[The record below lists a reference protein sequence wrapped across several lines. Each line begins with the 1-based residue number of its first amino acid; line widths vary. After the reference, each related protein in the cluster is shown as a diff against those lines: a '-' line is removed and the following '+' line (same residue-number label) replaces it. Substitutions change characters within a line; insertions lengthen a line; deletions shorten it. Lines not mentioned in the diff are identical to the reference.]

1 MKKRIDYRAIKK
13 FSLFQRNIKQ
23 NRVLNVRNLAPQ
35 NKSMTKTLTIL
46 ILLFSAFNNGFGQSK
61 YTLSGTIKDST
72 TGESLIGVSIR
83 PSELSG
89 VGAISNEYGF
99 YSLTLPEGKYTFVV
113 AYPTYVRYVRTVDL
127 RQNISLNV
135 NLSSQIQEIG
145 TVEVSTRKKDENVR
159 QAQMGVEKIDM
170 NEINKIPV
178 IFGEKDIVKTLQLLP
193 GVKSA
198 GDGNSGFYVRGGAAD
213 QNLILLDEAPVYNAS
228 HLLGFFS
235 TFNSDVIKT
244 ATLYKGTQPAQYGGR
259 LASVLDIKMNEGN
272 SKRFGAQGGIGL
284 IASRLTLEGPIKKDK
299 GSFLIAGRRTY
310 ADLFLLLTPEERGLR
325 KTKLFFYDLNTKLN
339 YRFGQKDQVFISG
352 YFGRD
357 VLGLDAFGLSW
368 GNATG
373 TVRWNHIINSRLF
386 SNTSMIVSNY
396 QYAIKINGDGFDLSI
411 GSRLQDYN
419 FKQEFQF
426 FPNARNKITFG
437 LNAIHHGVVPGEV
450 IGSEGSGVN
459 NSKLSSRLGLENA
472 VFVSNEWSVNEKFNV
487 LYGLRGTGFT
497 VLGNGEVNYTFDT
510 QGQITDSTAYAKNK
524 VIKNYINVEPR
535 IFLSYIYSKTASIK
549 GGYSRNVQ
557 NLHLISNSIS
567 TSPTDIWLPTT
578 VNVKPEIADQF
589 TVGWFK
595 NFRENAYEFSSE
607 IYYKS
612 MQNQI
617 DYRNGANTQANELIE
632 GELLYGIGRAYGVE
646 LLLKKKIGKLTG
658 WLGYTLSRTEKKI
671 DQINNNEWYLARQDR
686 LHDISVVGIYDINKS
701 FTLSA
706 TFVYSTGNAV
716 TFPTGKYTLDDE
728 VIFVYSNRNADR
740 MPAYHRMDV
749 ALTYNIK
756 KRKRWESSW
765 NFSIYNLYGQRNPY
779 TISFRES
786 ETDPTKTE
794 AVQTTLFRMVPTV
807 TYNFKF

>member
-1 MKKRIDYRAIKK
+1 MKQIRAKK
-13 FSLFQRNIKQ
+13 CLYLCAFQ
-23 NRVLNVRNLAPQ
+23 NRFMKNI
-35 NKSMTKTLTIL
+35 LTFS
-46 ILLFSAFNNGFGQSK
+46 ILLLLTNNYSYGQTK
-61 YTLSGTIKDST
+61 FTLSGTIKDST

-83 PSELSG
+83 PQEISG

-99 YSLTLPEGKYTFVV
+99 YSLTLPEGQYTFV
-113 AYPTYVRYVRTVDL
+113 ANYPTYNKYIRSVKL
-127 RQNISLNV
+127 NQNVTLNV
-135 NLSSQIQEIG
+135 NLAAQIMEIG
-145 TVEVSTRKKDENVR
+145 TIEVSTKKKDENIR

-170 NEINKIPV
+170 YEINKIPV

-198 GDGNSGFYVRGGAAD
+198 GDGNSGFFVRGGAAD

-310 ADLFLLLTPEERGLR
+310 ADLFLKLTPESRGLR
-325 KTKLFFYDLNTKLN
+325 ETKLFFYDLNTKLN
-339 YRFGQKDQVFISG
+339 YRFGDKDQVFLSG

-357 VLGLDAFGLSW
+357 VLGLNAFGLSW

-373 TVRWNHIINSRLF
+373 TARWNHIINSKLF
-386 SNTSMIVSNY
+386 SNTSFIVSNY
-396 QYAIKINGDGFDLSI
+396 NYNIKIAGEGFDLNI

-419 FKQEFQF
+419 IKQEFQF
-426 FPNARNKITFG
+426 FPNTRNKVTFG
-437 LNAIHHGVVPGEV
+437 LNAIHHSVVPGEV
-450 IGSEGSGVN
+450 TGSEGSGVN
-459 NSKLSSRLGLENA
+459 NTKLPSRLGVESAL
-472 VFVSNEWSVNEKFNV
+472 FISNEWSVTEKFNV

-497 VLGNGEVNYTFDT
+497 VLGNDNNNYLFNLGGDVVDT
-510 QGQITDSTAYAKNK
+510 LVYAKNK
-524 VIKNYINVEPR
+524 AIKTYLNVEPR
-535 IFLSYIYSKTASIK
+535 IFFSYLYSSSASIK

-557 NLHLISNSIS
+557 NLHLISNTIS

-578 VNVKPEIADQF
+578 INVRPEIADQF

-595 NFRENAYEFSSE
+595 NFKDNAYEFSSE
-607 IYYKS
+607 VYYKS
-612 MQNQI
+612 MLNQI

-632 GELLYGIGRAYGVE
+632 GELLFGIGRAYGIE
-646 LLLKKKIGKLTG
+646 LLLKKKSGKFTG
-658 WLGYTLSRTEKKI
+658 WVGYTLSRTEKKI
-671 DQINNNEWYLARQDR
+671 DQINNNEWYRARQDR
-686 LHDISVVGIYDINKS
+686 LHDISIVGIYDINKS
-701 FTLSA
+701 LTVSA

-740 MPAYHRMDV
+740 MPAYHRMDI

-765 NFSIYNLYGQRNPY
+765 NFSIYNVYAQRNPY
-779 TISFRES
+779 LIDFRQS
-786 ETDPTKTE
+786 AKDPSKTE
-794 AVQTTLFRMVPTV
+794 VVQTTLFRIVPSI

>member
-1 MKKRIDYRAIKK
+1 MLMSQ
-13 FSLFQRNIKQ
+13 FLS
-23 NRVLNVRNLAPQ
+23 
-35 NKSMTKTLTIL
+35 TLTF
-46 ILLFSAFNNGFGQSK
+46 LLLSISVFSQSK
-61 YTLSGTIKDST
+61 FTLSGIVKDAT
-72 TGESLIGVSIR
+72 TGESLIGVTIR
-83 PSELSG
+83 PSEMSG

-99 YSLTLPEGKYTFVV
+99 YSLTLPEGKYTFV
-113 AYPTYVRYVRTVDL
+113 ANYPTFAKFEKVIDL
-127 RQNISLNV
+127 KQNVSLNIDLAAQV
-135 NLSSQIQEIG
+135 QEIG
-145 TVEVSTRKKDENVR
+145 TVEVSTKKKDENVR
-159 QAQMGVEKIDM
+159 QAQMGVERIDM

-284 IASRLTLEGPIKKDK
+284 IASRLTLEGPIVKDK

-310 ADLFLLLTPEERGLR
+310 ADLFLKLTPEERGLR
-325 KTKLFFYDLNTKLN
+325 DTKLFFYDLNTKIN

-357 VLGLDAFGLSW
+357 VLGLQDFGLSW

-373 TVRWNHIINSRLF
+373 TVRWNHIINSKLF
-386 SNTSMIVSNY
+386 SNTSFIVSNY
-396 QYAIKINGDGFDLSI
+396 QYDIKIKGDDFDLTI
-411 GSRLQDYN
+411 GSTLQDYN
-419 FKQEFQF
+419 LKQEFQY
-426 FPNARNKITFG
+426 FPNSRNKITFG

-450 IGSEGSGVN
+450 TGTEGSGVN
-459 NSKLSSRLGLENA
+459 NTKLPQRLGVESA
-472 VFVSNEWSVNEKFNV
+472 IFVSNEWSATEKINV
-487 LYGLRGTGFT
+487 LYGLRGTGFSI
-497 VLGNGEVNYTFDT
+497 LGNGFENYSFDQAGNVNDFR
-510 QGQITDSTAYAKNK
+510 IFEKNDL
-524 VIKNYINVEPR
+524 IKTYLNVEPR
-535 IFLSYIYSKTASIK
+535 VFISYLYSPSASIK

-557 NLHLISNSIS
+557 NLHLISNSIAS
-567 TSPTDIWLPTT
+567 SPTDVWLPTT
-578 VNVKPEIADQF
+578 TNVRPEIADQY

-595 NFRENAYEFSSE
+595 NFKDNTYEFSSE
-607 IYYKS
+607 LYYKA

-617 DYRNGANTQANELIE
+617 DYRDGANTQANEFIE
-632 GELLYGIGRAYGVE
+632 GELLYGIGRAYGIE
-646 LLLKKKIGKLTG
+646 LLLKKKTGKFTG
-658 WLGYTLSRTEKKI
+658 WVGYTLSRTEKKI

-686 LHDISVVGIYDINKS
+686 LHDISIVGIYDFNPKW
-701 FTLSA
+701 TLSA

-716 TFPTGKYTLDDE
+716 TYPTGKYTLDNE
-728 VIFVYSNRNADR
+728 VVFVYSNRNADR
-740 MPAYHRMDV
+740 LPDYHRMDM

-765 NFSIYNLYGQRNPY
+765 SLSVYNVYAHRNPY
-779 TISFRES
+779 LIDFQES
-786 ETDPTKTE
+786 ETNPGTTE
-794 AVQTTLFRMVPTV
+794 VVQTTLFRIVPTI

>member
-1 MKKRIDYRAIKK
+1 MKQFLST
-13 FSLFQRNIKQ
+13 FSL
-23 NRVLNVRNLAPQ
+23 
-35 NKSMTKTLTIL
+35 
-46 ILLFSAFNNGFGQSK
+46 LFLSISVSFAQSK
-61 YTLSGTIKDST
+61 FTLSGTVKDAT

-83 PSELSG
+83 PIEVSG

-99 YSLTLPEGKYTFVV
+99 YSLTLPEGKYTFS
-113 AYPTYVRYVRTVDL
+113 ANYPTFKKFTEVIKLDKNV
-127 RQNISLNV
+127 SLDI
-135 NLSSQIQEIG
+135 NLSLQVQEIG
-145 TVEVSTRKKDENVR
+145 TVEVSTRKKDENIR

-284 IASRLTLEGPIKKDK
+284 IASRLTLEGPIVKDK

-310 ADLFLLLTPEERGLR
+310 ADLFLKLTPKERGLR
-325 KTKLFFYDLNTKLN
+325 DTKLFFYDLNTKLN
-339 YRFGQKDQVFISG
+339 YRFGQKDQVFLSG

-357 VLGLDAFGLSW
+357 VLGLTDFGVSW

-373 TVRWNHIINSRLF
+373 TARWNHIINSKLF
-386 SNTSMIVSNY
+386 SNTSFIISNY
-396 QYAIKINGDGFDLSI
+396 QYDITINGEDFDLTI
-411 GSRLQDYN
+411 GSTLQDYN
-419 FKQEFQF
+419 LKQEFQYY
-426 FPNARNKITFG
+426 PNARNKITFG

-450 IGSEGSGVN
+450 TGSEGSGVN
-459 NSKLSSRLGLENA
+459 NSKLPQRLGVESA
-472 VFVSNEWSVNEKFNV
+472 IFVSNEWSLSEKINV
-487 LYGLRGTGFT
+487 LYGLRGTGFSI
-497 VLGNGEVNYTFDT
+497 LGNGENNYSFDSKGNVDQT
-510 QGQITDSTAYAKNK
+510 TVYAKNELVK
-524 VIKNYINVEPR
+524 TYLNVEPR
-535 IFLSYIYSKTASIK
+535 IFLSYIYSNSASIK

-567 TSPTDIWLPTT
+567 SSPTDLWLPTT
-578 VNVKPEIADQF
+578 TNVRPEIADQF

-595 NFRENAYEFSSE
+595 NFKENTYEFSSE
-607 IYYKS
+607 LYYKS
-612 MQNQI
+612 MLNQI
-617 DYRNGANTQANELIE
+617 DYRDGANTQANEFIE
-632 GELLYGIGRAYGVE
+632 GELLYGLGRAYGIE
-646 LLLKKKIGKLTG
+646 FLLKKKTGKFTG
-658 WLGYTLSRTEKKI
+658 WIGYTLSRTEKKI
-671 DQINNNEWYLARQDR
+671 DQINDGDWYLARQDR
-686 LHDISVVGIYDINKS
+686 LHDISVVGIYDFNENW
-701 FTLSA
+701 TASA

-728 VIFVYSNRNADR
+728 VVFVYSNRNADR
-740 MPAYHRMDV
+740 MPAYHRMDM

-765 NFSIYNLYGQRNPY
+765 SLSIYNLYAHRNPY
-779 TISFRES
+779 IVDFRES
-786 ETDPTKTE
+786 ETDPNKTE
-794 AVQTTLFRMVPTV
+794 VVQTTLFRIVPTI